1 MMRPHALACLTA
13 ALATASCAAPDLG
26 PKPQLATIVDQ
37 RLFAGSVSDWP
48 QADWWRV
55 YEDPQLDGLIAKGLA
70 GSPTIAQAQARLR
83 RAEAFAAEA
92 RAAQAPSLDAG
103 GSVTESKPSDLTGL
117 PIPPALH
124 GWNDNA
130 AAQLDFNWELDFWGR
145 TRAAVAAAT
154 SEAAAARADLAAA
167 RLMISTSIAAAY
179 ANLASLQ
186 ADREALAS
194 SLDVREQTLAL
205 VRRRVAG
212 GYDSNAE
219 LRQAEAG
226 PPEVRAQLRA
236 VEEQIALGRLRLAT
250 LMGAPPDQAAAITPP
265 GIARLRG
272 LGLPPEIPASLIGRR
287 PDLTAARWRAE
298 AASAG
303 IDEARAD
310 FYPNV
315 NLIGLIGA
323 QSLGVGNLFKAGA
336 DLGQAGAAVNLPIFD
351 GGRRRARYRGARAD
365 YDAAVAAYDGAL
377 NAALE
382 EVADAVTS
390 QRALDGRLADSRAAL
405 SASAD
410 GWRLAQR
417 RYATGAADYQSVLI
431 AEDRMLADQR
441 IVAGLEARRFVL
453 DVALVKAL
461 GGGWRS

>member
-1 MMRPHALACLTA
+1 MRRQALACLTA

-26 PKPQLATIVDQ
+26 PKPQLATVADQ
-37 RLFAGSVSDWP
+37 RLFAGPISDWP
-48 QADWWRV
+48 QAEWWRV
-55 YEDPQLDGLIAKGLA
+55 YEDPQLDGLIAEGLA
-70 GSPTIAQAQARLR
+70 GSPTIAAAQARLR
-83 RAEAFAAEA
+83 RADAFAAEA
-92 RAAQAPSLDAG
+92 RAAQAPTLDAD
-103 GSVTESKPSDLTGL
+103 GSVSNSKPSYLTGL
-117 PIPPALH
+117 PVPPALH
-124 GWNDNA
+124 GWKDNA
-130 AAQLDFNWELDFWGR
+130 TVRLDFNWELDFWGR

-154 SEAAAARADLAAA
+154 SEAAAAGADLAAA
-167 RLMISTSIAAAY
+167 RLIISTSIAAAY

-186 ADREALAS
+186 ADRQTLAS
-194 SLDVREQTLAL
+194 SLRVREQTLTL
-205 VRRRVAG
+205 VGRRVAS

-226 PPEVRAQLRA
+226 PPEVRAELRA
-236 VEEQIALGRLRLAT
+236 VDEQIALTRLRLAS
-250 LMGAPPDQAAAITPP
+250 LMGEAPDRAAAIAPP
-265 GIARLRG
+265 SIAGLRG
-272 LGLPPEIPASLIGRR
+272 LGRPQEIPASLIGRR

-298 AASAG
+298 AASDT

-315 NLIGLIGA
+315 NLLGLIGL
-323 QSLGVGNLFKAGA
+323 QSLGVGNLFRSGS
-336 DLGQAGAAVNLPIFD
+336 DFGQAGAAFDLPIFD

-390 QRALDGRLADSRAAL
+390 QRALDGRLTDSRAAL
-405 SASAD
+405 SASTE

-417 RYATGAADYQSVLI
+417 RYAAGATDYQAVLV
-431 AEDRMLADQR
+431 AEDRMLANQR
-441 IVAGLEARRFVL
+441 TVAALESRRFVL

>member
-1 MMRPHALACLTA
+1 MRRQALACLAA
-13 ALATASCAAPDLG
+13 ALATTSCAAPNLG
-26 PKPQLATIVDQ
+26 PKPQLATVADQ
-37 RLFAGSVSDWP
+37 RLFDGPTSDWP
-48 QADWWRV
+48 QSDWWLV
-55 YEDPQLDGLIAKGLA
+55 YEDPQLAGLIAEGLA
-70 GSPTIAQAQARLR
+70 GSPTIAVVQARLR
-83 RAEAFAAEA
+83 RADAVAAEA
-92 RAAQAPSLDAG
+92 RAAQSPTLDAD
-103 GSVTESKPSDLTGL
+103 GSVTGSKPSYLTGL
-117 PIPPALH
+117 PVPPALH

-130 AAQLDFNWELDFWGR
+130 AAHLDFNWELDFWGR

-154 SEAAAARADLAAA
+154 SEAIAAGADLAAA

-186 ADREALAS
+186 ADRETLAS

-205 VRRRVAG
+205 VRRRVAS

-226 PPEVRAQLRA
+226 PPEVRAELRA
-236 VEEQIALGRLRLAT
+236 VDEQIALARLRVAT
-250 LMGAPPDQAAAITPP
+250 LMGEPPDRAAAIAPP
-265 GIARLRG
+265 SIARLRG

-287 PDLTAARWRAE
+287 PDLTAARWRAQ
-298 AASAG
+298 AASDT

-315 NLIGLIGA
+315 NLIGLIGL
-323 QSLGVGNLFKAGA
+323 QSLGVGNIFKSGSNF
-336 DLGQAGAAVNLPIFD
+336 GQAGAAVDLPVFD

-365 YDAAVAAYDGAL
+365 YDAAVAGYDSAL

-382 EVADAVTS
+382 EVADAATS
-390 QRALDGRLADSRAAL
+390 QRALDGRLSDSRAAL
-405 SASAD
+405 AASSE

-417 RYATGAADYQSVLI
+417 RYASGATDYQSVLV
-431 AEDRMLADQR
+431 AEDRMLANQR
-441 IVAGLEARRFVL
+441 IVAALEARRFVL

>member
-1 MMRPHALACLTA
+1 MRPQALACLAA

-26 PKPQLATIVDQ
+26 PKPQIATIADQ
-37 RLFAGSVSDWP
+37 RLFAGPVADWP

-55 YEDPQLDGLIAKGLA
+55 YADPQLDGLIAEGLA
-70 GSPTIAQAQARLR
+70 GSPTIAVAEARLR
-83 RAEAFAAEA
+83 GAEAFAAQA
-92 RAAQAPSLDAG
+92 RAAQAPTLDAE
-103 GSVTESKPSDLTGL
+103 GSVVESKPSYLTGL
-117 PIPPALH
+117 PVPPALR

-130 AAQLDFNWELDFWGR
+130 AAHLDFNWELDFWRR

-154 SEAAAARADLAAA
+154 SEAAATRADLAAA

-179 ANLASLQ
+179 ASLASLQ
-186 ADREALAS
+186 ADRAALAS
-194 SLDVREQTLAL
+194 SLEVRDQTLAL
-205 VRRRVAG
+205 VRRRVAS

-226 PPEVRAQLRA
+226 PPEARADLRA
-236 VEEQIALGRLRLAT
+236 VDEQIALARLRLAT
-250 LMGAPPDQAAAITPP
+250 LIGEPPDRAASIGPP
-265 GIARLRG
+265 SLARLQG
-272 LGLPPEIPASLIGRR
+272 LGLPPAIPASLIGRR

-298 AASAG
+298 AASET

-315 NLIGLIGA
+315 NLIGLIGG
-323 QSLGVGNLFKAGA
+323 QSLGVGNVFRTGA
-336 DLGQAGAAVNLPIFD
+336 DFGEAGAAFDLPIFD

-405 SASAD
+405 TASTE

-417 RYATGAADYQSVLI
+417 RYAAGAADYQSVLV
-431 AEDRMLADQR
+431 AEDRMLTNR
-441 IVAGLEARRFVL
+441 RVVAALETRRFVL

>member
-1 MMRPHALACLTA
+1 MRSQALACLTA
-13 ALATASCAAPDLG
+13 ALAAASCAAPDLG
-26 PKPQLATIVDQ
+26 PKPQLATVADQ
-37 RLFAGSVSDWP
+37 RLFDGPVSDWP
-48 QADWWRV
+48 QPDWWRV
-55 YEDPQLDGLIAKGLA
+55 YEDPQLAGLIAEGLA
-70 GSPTIAQAQARLR
+70 GSPTIAVAQARLR
-83 RAEAFAAEA
+83 RAEAFVGQA
-92 RAAQAPSLDAG
+92 RAALAPTLDAD
-103 GSVTESKPSDLTGL
+103 GSVTGAKLSRLNGL
-117 PIPPALH
+117 PLPPALR

-130 AAQLDFNWELDFWGR
+130 TASLDFNWELDFWGR

-154 SEAAAARADLAAA
+154 SDAAAARADLAAA

-186 ADREALAS
+186 ADRDTLAS
-194 SLDVREQTLAL
+194 SLNVREQTLAL
-205 VRRRVAG
+205 VRRRVAS

-226 PPEVRAQLRA
+226 PPEVRADLRA
-236 VEEQIALGRLRLAT
+236 VDEQIALARLRLAA
-250 LMGAPPDQAAAITPP
+250 LMGEPPDRAAAIAPP
-265 GIARLRG
+265 NVARLRG

-298 AASAG
+298 AASDT

-315 NLIGLIGA
+315 NLIGLIGL
-323 QSLGVGNLFKAGA
+323 QSLGVGNIFRSGA
-336 DLGQAGAAVNLPIFD
+336 DFGQAGAAVDLPIFD
-351 GGRRRARYRGARAD
+351 GGRRKARYRGARAD

-405 SASAD
+405 TASAD

-417 RYATGAADYQSVLI
+417 RYATGAADYQSVLV
-431 AEDRMLADQR
+431 AEDRMLTDQR

>member
-1 MMRPHALACLTA
+1 MRRQVLACLTA

-26 PKPQLATIVDQ
+26 PKPQLATVPAQ
-37 RLFAGSVSDWP
+37 RLFDGPVADWP
-48 QADWWRV
+48 QSDWWRA
-55 YEDPQLDGLIAKGLA
+55 YEDSQLDGLIAEGLA
-70 GSPTIAQAQARLR
+70 GSPTIAVARARLR
-83 RAEAFAAEA
+83 GAEASVAEA
-92 RAAQAPSLDAG
+92 RAARLPSLDAD
-103 GSVTESKPSDLTGL
+103 GSVVESKPSYLTGL

-130 AAQLDFNWELDFWGR
+130 AARLDFNWELDFWGR

-179 ANLASLQ
+179 ADLASLQ
-186 ADREALAS
+186 ADRAALAS

-205 VRRRVAG
+205 VRRRVAS

-226 PPEVRAQLRA
+226 PPAVRADLRA
-236 VEEQIALGRLRLAT
+236 TDEQIALARLRLAT
-250 LMGAPPDQAAAITPP
+250 LMGAPPDRAAAITPP
-265 GIARLRG
+265 SIARLRG
-272 LGLPPEIPASLIGRR
+272 VGLPPEIPASLLGRR

-298 AASAG
+298 AASET

-310 FYPNV
+310 FYPNI
-315 NLIGLIGA
+315 NLIGLIGQ
-323 QSLGVGNLFKAGA
+323 QSLGVGNVFRRGA
-336 DLGQAGAAVNLPIFD
+336 NFGEAGAAFDLPIFD
-351 GGRRRARYRGARAD
+351 GGRRKARYRGARAD

-377 NAALE
+377 DAALE

-405 SASAD
+405 TASTE

-417 RYATGAADYQSVLI
+417 RYATGAADYQSVLA
-431 AEDRMLADQR
+431 AEDSMLANQR

-453 DVALVKAL
+453 DVSLVKAL